1 MPDKAFIIYK
11 VTPKDME
18 KIAETEKEVRG
29 IKSGI
34 VKDVKREP
42 IGFGIELIK
51 AGVLVSEKES
61 GAMEKVTKEL
71 QGLPSVEEV
80 EQEAMTLL

>member
-11 VTPKDME
+11 VTPKDMDN
-18 KIAETEKEVRG
+18 IAETERAVKG
-29 IKSGI
+29 IKSGV

-51 AGVLVSEKES
+51 VGVLVNEKEA

-71 QGLPSVEEV
+71 QDIEGVEEV

>member
-1 MPDKAFIIYK
+1 MADKAFIIYK
-11 VTPKDME
+11 VTPKDMDN
-18 KIAETEKEVRG
+18 ISQTEKDVRG
-29 IKSGI
+29 IKSGV

-42 IGFGIELIK
+42 IGFGIEMIK
-51 AGVLVSEKES
+51 VGVLVNEKEA

-71 QGLPSVEEV
+71 QGLASVEEV

>member
-1 MPDKAFIIYK
+1 MDN
-11 VTPKDME
+11 
-18 KIAETEKEVRG
+18 IAETVEDVKS

-34 VKDVKREP
+34 VKDVKRDP

-51 AGVLVSEKES
+51 VGVLVNEKEA

-71 QGLPSVEEV
+71 QALSSVEEV

>member
-1 MPDKAFIIYK
+1 MADKAFIIYK
-11 VTPKDME
+11 ITPKDMDN
-18 KIAETEKEVRG
+18 ISETEKEVRS

-42 IGFGIELIK
+42 IGFGIEMIK
-51 AGVLVSEKES
+51 VGVLVNEKES

-71 QGLPSVEEV
+71 QALSSVEEV

>member
-1 MPDKAFIIYK
+1 MADKAFIIYK
-11 VTPKDME
+11 ITPKDMDN
-18 KIAETEKEVRG
+18 ISETEKEVRG

-51 AGVLVSEKES
+51 VGVLVNEKET

-71 QGLPSVEEV
+71 QALSSVEEV

>member
-1 MPDKAFIIYK
+1 
-11 VTPKDME
+11 ME
-18 KIAETEKEVRG
+18 KISETEEKIRG
-29 IKSGI
+29 IKSGV
-34 VKDVKREP
+34 VKDIKREP

-51 AGVLVSEKES
+51 VGVIVNEKEA

-71 QGLPSVEEV
+71 QDIEGVEEV

>member
-11 VTPKDME
+11 ITPKDMDD
-18 KIAETEKEVRG
+18 ISQTEKDVRG

-42 IGFGIELIK
+42 IGFGIEMIK
-51 AGVLVSEKES
+51 VGVLVNEKEA

-71 QGLPSVEEV
+71 QDLASVEEV

>member
-11 VTPKDME
+11 ITPKDMDN
-18 KIAETEKEVRG
+18 ISETEKDVRG
-29 IKSGI
+29 IKSGV

-42 IGFGIELIK
+42 IGFGIEMIK
-51 AGVLVSEKES
+51 VGVLVNEKEA

-71 QGLPSVEEV
+71 QDLASVEEV

>member
-11 VTPKDME
+11 ITPKDMDD
-18 KIAETEKEVRG
+18 ISQTEKDVRG
-29 IKSGI
+29 IKSGV

-42 IGFGIELIK
+42 IGFGIEMIK
-51 AGVLVSEKES
+51 VGVLVNEKEA

-71 QGLPSVEEV
+71 QDLASVEEV